1 MTSKSSDP
9 PTASSYSSI
18 SDDSDASSLVSL
30 VCSEVEGLTE
40 DLASPPI
47 PREVVYHP
55 ENSSLFH
62 PNYQAEAEFSMD
74 MDIDSEDAPRDVP
87 REKLICHSL
96 YTKNK
101 LVFIS
106 FDLETGGKRWDNSN
120 VSADIQNP
128 KQRSR
133 SPSQRIQ

>member
-18 SDDSDASSLVSL
+18 SDDSDASLLLSL
-30 VCSEVEGLTE
+30 VCSEVEELIE

-47 PREVVYHP
+47 PREVLYHP
-55 ENSSLFH
+55 ENSLFH
-62 PNYQAEAEFSMD
+62 PNYQAESEFSMD
-74 MDIDSEDAPRDVP
+74 MDIEPEDAPKDEP
-87 REKLICHSL
+87 RGKSICHSL
-96 YTKNK
+96 YAKNK

-106 FDLETGGKRWDNSN
+106 FDLETGGKIWDNSN
-120 VSADIQNP
+120 VSADIQSP